1 MNSRSISRA
10 VVALGVSA
18 MLAIPTGSV
27 LGAELAPPPALPSEA
42 AQQAQP
48 QPSGPRA
55 CAEQTSAFAT
65 PCRPFASPPSADERA
80 EAAAAGGA
88 DTTQNAQGTTA
99 STVEQRPIEIAN
111 PNED

>member
-18 MLAIPTGSV
+18 MLAFPAGAV
-27 LGAELAPPPALPSEA
+27 LGAELAPPAQPSEA
-42 AQQAQP
+42 APQAQP

-65 PCRPFASPPSADERA
+65 PCRPFASPPSAEERA
-80 EAAAAGGA
+80 EAAASGA
-88 DTTQNAQGTTA
+88 SETTQNVQGTTA
-99 STVEQRPIEIAN
+99 STVEQRPIETEN
-111 PNED
+111 PAGD